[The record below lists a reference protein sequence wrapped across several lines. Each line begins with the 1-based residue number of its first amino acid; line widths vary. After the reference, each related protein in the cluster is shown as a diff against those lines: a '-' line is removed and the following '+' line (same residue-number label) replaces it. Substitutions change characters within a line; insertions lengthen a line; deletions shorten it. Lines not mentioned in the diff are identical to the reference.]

1 MLCLP
6 TYLPNFFYT
15 HTMEAASEEV
25 WNGNQNNCYNSDGY
39 WIPEIWGFESSVE
52 KWVLRQVEE
61 GLSSFFAKTF
71 GIYDDFSKALKAM

>member
-1 MLCLP
+1 
-6 TYLPNFFYT
+6 
-15 HTMEAASEEV
+15 MEAASEEV

-61 GLSSFFAKTF
+61 GLSSFFF
-71 GIYDDFSKALKAM
+71 WQI